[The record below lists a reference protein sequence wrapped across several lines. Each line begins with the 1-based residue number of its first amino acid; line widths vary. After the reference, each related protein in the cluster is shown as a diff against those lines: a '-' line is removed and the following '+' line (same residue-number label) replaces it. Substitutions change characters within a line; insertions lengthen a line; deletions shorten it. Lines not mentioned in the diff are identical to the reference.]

1 MTFNSASFVLASS
14 GPYRLWLYST
24 EDNLAS
30 LTTTAVGEHATD
42 YFKNAN
48 VATLAGGQ
56 QGVRKG
62 DIILASND
70 STKVVTTFGIT
81 YADNRGSITA
91 QANYATGSG

>member
-1 MTFNSASFVLASS
+1 MSFNQASFVLASS

-30 LTTTAVGEHATD
+30 NEAPQGGQATD

-56 QGVRKG
+56 MNVRKG
-62 DIILASND
+62 DIILASNAG
-70 STKVVTTFGIT
+70 SKVVTSFGIT
-81 YADNRGSITA
+81 YADNVGSITA
-91 QANYATGSG
+91 QANAASGIGS

>member
-1 MTFNSASFVLASS
+1 MSFNSASLVLASS

-30 LTTTAVGEHATD
+30 LIHQALGAQATD

-62 DIILASND
+62 DIILASNAA
-70 STKVVTTFGIT
+70 SKVVTPFGIT
-81 YADNRGSITA
+81 YADNAGSITA
-91 QANYATGSG
+91 QAQYATGIV

>member
-1 MTFNSASFVLASS
+1 MSFNSASLVLASS

-24 EDNLAS
+24 EDNLGSNVAGALS
-30 LTTTAVGEHATD
+30 TD

-62 DIILASND
+62 DIILASN
-70 STKVVTTFGIT
+70 SATKSVAAFGIT
-81 YADNRGSITA
+81 YADNAGSITA
-91 QANYATGSG
+91 QASAASVIG